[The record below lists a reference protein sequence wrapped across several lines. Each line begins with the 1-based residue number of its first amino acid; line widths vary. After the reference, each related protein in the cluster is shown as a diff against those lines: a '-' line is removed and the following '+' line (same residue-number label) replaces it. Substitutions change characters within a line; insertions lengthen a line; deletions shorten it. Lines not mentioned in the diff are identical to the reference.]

1 MVQVMRR
8 PTCSGLVG
16 FSMLALVA
24 ACCSRGEPQ
33 RDSSPVEPDESRA
46 EALKTDDRKEAVEA
60 RVGPWVMPEPEE
72 RQQPVEKMLLVDGQ
86 VYALVP
92 GRLYR
97 VDIDENTLRRIE
109 VPCPGQ
115 VIDIA
120 KIGSGLAVL
129 ADSEGALAVAIL
141 RGDSWAT
148 VSSPGKV
155 AVRVRPVLIPWRDTA
170 LVFTDRRIWKL
181 KGASW
186 DAVDIPY
193 MYTVDRTLNHY
204 WKVKSLPSFI
214 HATYGDL
221 LFVGWDKGEF
231 GKGVVALDLAARP
244 LEWRRIAKE
253 EIAPKEN
260 RLPGDWQFGVFF
272 NPRGF
277 RHGPD
282 GKLWMLTSFAH
293 LSGRHKSIFRFD
305 GSRWERVKLPA
316 DLSEQP
322 HIRKLIERQK
332 ETGSRSMP
340 RLETYYVTRF
350 CFAPDGTPY
359 LNTNSRGIYALKD
372 GSLELIYYCS
382 RVYGPMVV
390 DGKRTVIVGTRT
402 RGILVLEGGDSGYSP
417 RIISTAR
424 EEAPGWGGRPW
435 MELPHRDGV
444 EAVVFSP
451 DGQVLATGSFDG
463 TVAFWEMATGHKVK
477 TVNAH
482 PYSAEY
488 AAGKVHP
495 ERIWCLAFSPDG
507 RHVASGGKDGTAA
520 LIEVGTGEV
529 VRRFHHRGLV
539 MGIAFSPDGLHL
551 ATASGEGVTLWSV
564 DSTAPGGRCE
574 RGLRRSCGSVAVS
587 PCGRYVAGGGYL
599 HAYLWDFQS
608 RRKLRTF
615 DRTAGSVTFS
625 PDGRWL
631 AASSGTYAILWD
643 VESGE
648 EIKVFEGHMEGVGC
662 VRFSP
667 DGRWLATAGRDRTA
681 ALWDV
686 ESGAEVHTFV
696 GHARALRSVA
706 FSPDGS
712 LLATGSADGIAR
724 VWRLPDRF
732 HSREQD

>member
-1 MVQVMRR
+1 MVQVVRQ
-8 PTCSGLVG
+8 PTCSMLAG

-24 ACCSRGEPQ
+24 ACSSRRGPQ
-33 RDSSPVEPDESRA
+33 QDPSPVELDESRV
-46 EALKTDDRKEAVEA
+46 EASKAGDHEEVVEA
-60 RVGPWVMPEPEE
+60 RPTPWVMPTPEE
-72 RQQPVEKMLLVDGQ
+72 RQEPVERMFLVEDRA
-86 VYALVP
+86 YALVS

-97 VDIDENTLRRIE
+97 VDIDKNTLRRVE
-109 VPCPGQ
+109 VPCPGR

-120 KIGSGLAVL
+120 KIGSGLTLL
-129 ADSEGALAVAIL
+129 ADSEGTLAVAIL
-141 RGDSWAT
+141 RGDSWTT

-155 AVRVRPVLIPWRDTA
+155 AVRVRPVLIAWRDTV

-181 KGASW
+181 KDGGW

-204 WKVKSLPSFI
+204 WKAKSLPRFI
-214 HATYGDL
+214 HATHGDL
-221 LFVGWDKGEF
+221 LLVGWSMGEF
-231 GKGVVALDLAARP
+231 GHGVVSLDLAA
-244 LEWRRIAKE
+244 EEKTWRRIPEE
-253 EIAPKEN
+253 EIAPEEN
-260 RLPGDWQFGVFF
+260 RLPGDWRFGVFF
-272 NPRGF
+272 NPREF
-277 RHGPD
+277 RDGPD
-282 GKLWMLTSFAH
+282 GRLWMLTCTGH
-293 LSGRHKSIFRFD
+293 LNVHLKSIFRFD
-305 GSRWERVKLPA
+305 GNRWERVKLPA
-316 DLSEQP
+316 DLSNQP
-322 HIRKLIERQK
+322 HIQRLIEWQK
-332 ETGSRSMP
+332 ERGSGPRSVA
-340 RLETYYVTRF
+340 YYVTRF

-372 GSLELIYYCS
+372 GSLELVLYCTL
-382 RVYGPMVV
+382 VYGPMVV
-390 DGKRTVIVGTRT
+390 DRKRTVIVGTPT
-402 RGILVLEGGDSGYSP
+402 RGILVLERSDGGYSP

-424 EEAPGWGGRPW
+424 EEPPGWGGRDW
-435 MELPHRDGV
+435 MELPHREGV
-444 EAVVFSP
+444 EEVVFSP

-463 TVAFWEMATGHKVK
+463 TVAFWKVATGLKVR
-477 TVNAH
+477 TVKAH
-482 PYSAEY
+482 PYSAKY

-529 VRRFHHRGLV
+529 VRRFHHRGSV
-539 MGIAFSPDGLHL
+539 FNVAFSPDGLYL
-551 ATASGEGVTLWSV
+551 ATASGEGVTLRSV
-564 DSTAPGGRCE
+564 DGTAPVRRCE

-599 HAYLWDFQS
+599 HAYLWDFQTG
-608 RRKLRTF
+608 RKLRTF

-643 VESGE
+643 VASGE
-648 EIKVFEGHMEGVGC
+648 EIRVFEGHMEGVGC

-686 ESGAEVHTFV
+686 ESGAEVQTFV
-696 GHARALRSVA
+696 GHAGALRSVA
-706 FSPDGS
+706 FSPDGRY
-712 LLATGSADGIAR
+712 LATGSGDGIAR

-732 HSREQD
+732 HPREQD